1 MCVSVTTLVS
11 VEKPLEVRSWVR
23 EYLKQAVRQVCF
35 FFFEDENEDSDS
47 STQKKNGGRKMLK
60 RYKKRKKQKRK
71 EIPNPL
77 LPLIVS

>member
-23 EYLKQAVRQVCF
+23 EYLKQAVRQVWF
-35 FFFEDENEDSDS
+35 FFLKMKMKILI
-47 STQKKNGGRKMLK
+47 QARKKNGGRKMLK

-71 EIPNPL
+71 DEIPNPL